1 MEEIN
6 DILST
11 PTKTDPRQSSSHETR
26 AALEAKLNA
35 QKKEQEK
42 DIEFADGPNEDAQW
56 TVQSS
61 SSDSEDD
68 KKPIDTKIHQMRNDT
83 ILGKQSESLT
93 KSQVK
98 ETKHHMPK

>member
-1 MEEIN
+1 M
-6 DILST
+6 
-11 PTKTDPRQSSSHETR
+11 
-26 AALEAKLNA
+26 EAKLNA
-35 QKKEQEK
+35 QKKEQEE

-83 ILGKQSESLT
+83 LMGKQSESLT

-98 ETKHHMPK
+98 EKEHNKPK